1 MLKLTIFIGHFGS
14 GKTEHAIN
22 EVLKRKSE
30 FDDNVIVDLDVVNPF
45 YRSSELKS
53 VLEAEGVQVI
63 APNFAYTNM
72 DLPSLP
78 PEVQGVFSREN
89 SHVVLDIGGDLDGA
103 KVLGVYRKFIEDKPY
118 ELNFVYNTKR
128 PFTNTSDKIADL
140 IKAMEEQTKLKVTG
154 LIANSHLCEYTD
166 FDTIVEGIEVGIKV
180 SKETNIPLVR
190 VGVEELLL
198 DQSIEQ
204 LAQESYPIDVIYRPL
219 KIYLN
224 KWYGRK

>member
-22 EVLKRKSE
+22 EILKRKGE
-30 FDDNVIVDLDVVNPF
+30 YDDNVIVDLDVVNPF
-45 YRSSELKS
+45 YRSSELKT
-53 VLEAEGVQVI
+53 VLEAEGIQVI

-89 SHVVLDIGGDLDGA
+89 THVVLDIGGDLDGA

-128 PFTNTSDKIADL
+128 PFTDTADKIADL
-140 IKAMEEQTKLKVTG
+140 IRAMEQQTKLKVTG

-166 FDTIVEGIEVGIKV
+166 IQTIIEGIKV
-180 SKETNIPLVR
+180 GMTVSESTQIPLLH
-190 VGVEELLL
+190 VGVSETLLN
-198 DQSIEQ
+198 QSIEQ
-204 LAQESYPIDVIYRPL
+204 LAQESYPVDVVYRPL
-219 KIYLN
+219 TIYLN
-224 KWYGRK
+224 KWYGRN